1 MYRPTKRIAIRS
13 STMKTMRLF
22 VISRSRTLKYPSCY
36 APAPH
41 QAFGAEPGAP
51 SALQA
56 RRKALG
62 DHDPRPSNTVINES
76 VEYLMEEIIKGMA
89 CQM

>member
-1 MYRPTKRIAIRS
+1 
-13 STMKTMRLF
+13 MRLF

-76 VEYLMEEIIKGMA
+76 VEYLMEEIIKGYGVPDVTQGDTA
-89 CQM
+89 PRASQKNI